1 MPPCRNLPMKSL
13 NYEFAEKPKTCSRAA
28 RENPFVSPQR
38 QAALTKLPQKVLRQ
52 KLRKRKTERN
62 AQ

>member
-1 MPPCRNLPMKSL
+1 MKSL
-13 NYEFAEKPKTCSRAA
+13 NPEIRRKTQNLLTGGEGKPFA
-28 RENPFVSPQR
+28 SPQR

-52 KLRKRKTERN
+52 KLRKQKTERN

>member
-13 NYEFAEKPKTCSRAA
+13 NHEIRRKTHNLLTGGEGKPFA
-28 RENPFVSPQR
+28 SPQR